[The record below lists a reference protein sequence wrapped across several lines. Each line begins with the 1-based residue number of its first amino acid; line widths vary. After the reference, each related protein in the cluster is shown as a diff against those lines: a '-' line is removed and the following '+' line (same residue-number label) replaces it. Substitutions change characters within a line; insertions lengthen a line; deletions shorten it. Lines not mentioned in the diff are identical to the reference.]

1 MAGVQRT
8 PLFFSFQP
16 EFLCRVFSFLLHP
29 FFYLTDQTP
38 LMLRTLSIRDFVIVD
53 SIELE
58 FSAGFSVLTGETG
71 AGKSIL
77 IDALTLA
84 LGGRG
89 DASSVREG
97 AAKTDITADFGVTEE
112 ARAWLEAHQF
122 ATDEGGALLRR
133 VIDNA
138 GRSKAYINGIAATA
152 SQLRELGDL
161 LVDIHGQHAHQSLL
175 KSDAQR
181 ALLDNQAALR
191 DASVADDAKTVASTY
206 KAWRALARQRE
217 EFETNAANVLY
228 ERERLE
234 WQVAELDKLAVKPG
248 EWPEIT
254 NEHSRLSNAAT
265 LLEGAQ
271 EVLNVISESEDHP
284 ILSQL
289 STLNQ
294 KLGKLVVSD
303 MELQPIIDLIEP
315 ARIQLQEA
323 VYALN
328 NYLDRVELDPER
340 LRQVDA
346 RMEALH
352 STARK
357 FRVTPEELPDEQAKL
372 SEKLRQLADASDIEG
387 LRRQEEKVK
396 ADYMAAAARLSAT
409 RRGAAKILGTA
420 VTQSMQE
427 LNMTGGSFDVA
438 LNACEPSS
446 SGLEQVEFLVAGHA
460 GTLPRPLAKVASGGE
475 LARISLAIS
484 VITSNAT
491 TTPTLI
497 FDEVD
502 SGIGGG
508 VAEVVGR
515 LLKRLGQE
523 RQVLCV
529 THLPQVASQA
539 NQHFQVAKSTLE
551 NGRTASRIDVLD
563 AKARVEEVARM
574 LGGLEITATTRKHA
588 RELLAS

>member
-1 MAGVQRT
+1 M
-8 PLFFSFQP
+8 
-16 EFLCRVFSFLLHP
+16 LH
-29 FFYLTDQTP
+29 
-38 LMLRTLSIRDFVIVD
+38 TLSIRDFVIVD
-53 SIELE
+53 TIELE

-89 DASSVREG
+89 DASVVREG
-97 AAKTDITADFGVTEE
+97 AAKADITADFSVSEV
-112 ARAWLEAHQF
+112 AQAWLVANEF
-122 ATDEGGALLRR
+122 ANEDGGALMRR

-152 SQLRELGDL
+152 AQLRELGDM

-175 KSDAQR
+175 KSEAQR
-181 ALLDNQAALR
+181 ALLDGQATAREAGAEHDARQVALLHKR
-191 DASVADDAKTVASTY
+191 
-206 KAWRALARQRE
+206 WRALVRQRE

-234 WQVAELDKLAVKPG
+234 WQVGELEKLAAKPG
-248 EWPEIT
+248 EWTEIT
-254 NEHSRLSNAAT
+254 NEHSRLSHAAS

-271 EVLNVISESEDHP
+271 EALSIISEAEEHPVIS
-284 ILSQL
+284 QL
-289 STLNQ
+289 ATLNQ
-294 KLGKLVVSD
+294 KLGKLVSVD
-303 MELQPIIDLIEP
+303 AELQPIVDLIESS
-315 ARIQLQEA
+315 RIQLQES

-328 NYLDRVELDPER
+328 NYLDRVELDPDR
-340 LRQVDA
+340 LHQLDA
-346 RMEALH
+346 RMEAMH

-357 FRVTPEELPDEQAKL
+357 FRVTPEELPEEHAKL
-372 SEKLRQLADASDIEG
+372 SEKLQPLADASDIEG
-387 LRRQEEKVK
+387 LRRQEEKIEAEYRAVAGRLSSTRK
-396 ADYMAAAARLSAT
+396 AAALE
-409 RRGAAKILGTA
+409 LGQA
-420 VTQSMQE
+420 VTRAMQE
-427 LNMTGGSFDVA
+427 LSMTGGSFEIA
-438 LNACEPSS
+438 LNPCEPAAH
-446 SGLEQVEFLVAGHA
+446 GLEQVEFLVAGHA
-460 GTLPRPLAKVASGGE
+460 GTAPKSLAKVASGGE
-475 LARISLAIS
+475 LARIALAIS
-484 VITSNAT
+484 VITSHAT

-502 SGIGGG
+502 SGIGGA

-515 LLKRLGQE
+515 LLKRLGQG

-539 NQHFQVAKSTLE
+539 NQHFQVAKGTLD
-551 NGRTASRIDVLD
+551 NGKTASRIDMLD

-588 RELLAS
+588 RELLAT

>member
-1 MAGVQRT
+1 M
-8 PLFFSFQP
+8 
-16 EFLCRVFSFLLHP
+16 LH
-29 FFYLTDQTP
+29 
-38 LMLRTLSIRDFVIVD
+38 TLSIRDFVIVD
-53 SIELE
+53 TIELE

-89 DASSVREG
+89 DASVVREG
-97 AAKTDITADFGVTEE
+97 AAKADITADFSVSEV
-112 ARAWLEAHQF
+112 AQAWLVANEF
-122 ATDEGGALLRR
+122 ANDDGGALLRR

-138 GRSKAYINGIAATA
+138 GRSKAYINGIPATA
-152 SQLRELGDL
+152 AQLRELGDM

-175 KSDAQR
+175 KSEAQR
-181 ALLDNQAALR
+181 ALLDGQATAREAGAEQDARQVAALHKR
-191 DASVADDAKTVASTY
+191 
-206 KAWRALARQRE
+206 WRALVRQRE

-234 WQVAELDKLAVKPG
+234 WQVGELEKLAAKPG
-248 EWPEIT
+248 EWTDIT
-254 NEHSRLSNAAT
+254 NEHSRLSHAAS

-271 EVLNVISESEDHP
+271 EALSLISESEDHP
-284 ILSQL
+284 IVSQL
-289 STLNQ
+289 SGLNQ
-294 KLGKLVVSD
+294 KLGKLVSVD
-303 MELQPIIDLIEP
+303 AELQPIVDLIESS
-315 ARIQLQEA
+315 RIQLQES

-340 LRQVDA
+340 LHQLDA
-346 RMEALH
+346 RMEAMH

-357 FRVTPEELPDEQAKL
+357 FRVAPEELPEEHAKL
-372 SEKLRQLADASDIEG
+372 SEKLQHLADASDIEG
-387 LRRQEEKVK
+387 LLRQEAKIEAEYRSV
-396 ADYMAAAARLSAT
+396 AERLSAT
-409 RRGAAKILGTA
+409 RRAAALELGQA
-420 VTQSMQE
+420 VTRAMQE
-427 LNMTGGSFDVA
+427 LSMTGGSFEIA
-438 LNACEPSS
+438 LHPCEPAAH
-446 SGLEQVEFLVAGHA
+446 GLEQVEFLVAGHA
-460 GTLPRPLAKVASGGE
+460 GTAPRSLAKVASGGE
-475 LARISLAIS
+475 LARIALAIS
-484 VITSNAT
+484 VITSHAT

-515 LLKRLGQE
+515 LLKRLGQG

-551 NGRTASRIDVLD
+551 NGKTASRIDMLD

-588 RELLAS
+588 RELLAI

>member
-1 MAGVQRT
+1 M
-8 PLFFSFQP
+8 
-16 EFLCRVFSFLLHP
+16 LH
-29 FFYLTDQTP
+29 
-38 LMLRTLSIRDFVIVD
+38 TLSIRDFVIVD
-53 SIELE
+53 TIELE

-89 DASSVREG
+89 DASVVREG
-97 AAKTDITADFGVTEE
+97 AAKADITADFSVSEV
-112 ARAWLEAHQF
+112 AQAWLVAHEF
-122 ATDEGGALLRR
+122 ANDDGGALLRR

-138 GRSKAYINGIAATA
+138 GRSKAYINGIPATA
-152 SQLRELGDL
+152 AQLRELGDM

-175 KSDAQR
+175 KSEAQR
-181 ALLDNQAALR
+181 ALLDGQATAREAGAEQDARQVAALHKR
-191 DASVADDAKTVASTY
+191 
-206 KAWRALARQRE
+206 WRALVRQRE

-234 WQVAELDKLAVKPG
+234 WQVGELEKLAAKPG
-248 EWPEIT
+248 EWTEIT
-254 NEHSRLSNAAT
+254 NEHSRLSHAAS

-271 EVLNVISESEDHP
+271 EALSLISESEDHP
-284 ILSQL
+284 IVSQL
-289 STLNQ
+289 SALNQ
-294 KLGKLVVSD
+294 KLGKLVSVD
-303 MELQPIIDLIEP
+303 AELQPIVDLIESS
-315 ARIQLQEA
+315 RIQLQES

-340 LRQVDA
+340 LHQLDA
-346 RMEALH
+346 RMEAMH

-357 FRVTPEELPDEQAKL
+357 FRVTPEELPEEHAKL
-372 SEKLRQLADASDIEG
+372 SEKLQHLADASDIEG
-387 LRRQEEKVK
+387 LLRQEAKIEAEYRSV
-396 ADYMAAAARLSAT
+396 AERLSDTRRAAALE
-409 RRGAAKILGTA
+409 LGQA
-420 VTQSMQE
+420 VTRAMQE
-427 LNMTGGSFDVA
+427 LSMTGGSFEIA
-438 LNACEPSS
+438 LHACEPAAH
-446 SGLEQVEFLVAGHA
+446 GLEQVEFLVAGHA
-460 GTLPRPLAKVASGGE
+460 GTAPRSLAKVASGGE
-475 LARISLAIS
+475 LARIALAIS
-484 VITSNAT
+484 VITSHAT

-502 SGIGGG
+502 SGIGGA

-515 LLKRLGQE
+515 LLKRLGQG

-539 NQHFQVAKSTLE
+539 NQHFQVAKSTLD
-551 NGRTASRIDVLD
+551 NGKTASRIDMLD

-588 RELLAS
+588 RELLAI

>member
-1 MAGVQRT
+1 M
-8 PLFFSFQP
+8 
-16 EFLCRVFSFLLHP
+16 LH
-29 FFYLTDQTP
+29 
-38 LMLRTLSIRDFVIVD
+38 TLSIRDFVIVD
-53 SIELE
+53 TIELE

-89 DASSVREG
+89 DASVVREG
-97 AAKTDITADFGVTEE
+97 AAKADITADFSVSEV
-112 ARAWLEAHQF
+112 AQAWLVANEF
-122 ATDEGGALLRR
+122 SNDDGGALLRR

-138 GRSKAYINGIAATA
+138 GRSKAYINGIPATA
-152 SQLRELGDL
+152 AQLRELGDM

-175 KSDAQR
+175 KSEAQR
-181 ALLDNQAALR
+181 ALLDGQATAREAGVEHDARQVAALHKR
-191 DASVADDAKTVASTY
+191 
-206 KAWRALARQRE
+206 WRALVRQRE

-234 WQVAELDKLAVKPG
+234 WQVGELEKLAAKPG
-248 EWPEIT
+248 EWTDIT
-254 NEHSRLSNAAT
+254 NEHSRLSHAAS

-271 EVLNVISESEDHP
+271 EALSLISESEDHP
-284 ILSQL
+284 IVSQL
-289 STLNQ
+289 SALNQ
-294 KLGKLVVSD
+294 KLGKLVSVD
-303 MELQPIIDLIEP
+303 AELQPIVDLIESS
-315 ARIQLQEA
+315 RIQLQES

-340 LRQVDA
+340 LHQLDA
-346 RMEALH
+346 RMEAMH

-357 FRVTPEELPDEQAKL
+357 FRVTPEELPEEHSKL
-372 SEKLRQLADASDIEG
+372 SEKLQHLADASDIEG
-387 LRRQEEKVK
+387 LLRQEAKIEAEYRVV
-396 ADYMAAAARLSAT
+396 AGRLSAT
-409 RRGAAKILGTA
+409 RQAAAVELGHA
-420 VTQSMQE
+420 VTRAMQE
-427 LNMTGGSFDVA
+427 LSMTGGSFEIA
-438 LNACEPSS
+438 LHPCAPAAH
-446 SGLEQVEFLVAGHA
+446 GLEQVEFLVAGHA
-460 GTLPRPLAKVASGGE
+460 GTAPRSLAKVASGGE
-475 LARISLAIS
+475 LARIALAIS
-484 VITSNAT
+484 VITSHAT

-502 SGIGGG
+502 SGIGGA

-515 LLKRLGQE
+515 LLKRLGQG

-539 NQHFQVAKSTLE
+539 NQHFQVAKSTLD
-551 NGRTASRIDVLD
+551 NGKTASRIDMLD

-588 RELLAS
+588 RELLAI

>member
-1 MAGVQRT
+1 M
-8 PLFFSFQP
+8 
-16 EFLCRVFSFLLHP
+16 LH
-29 FFYLTDQTP
+29 
-38 LMLRTLSIRDFVIVD
+38 TLSIRDFVIVD
-53 SIELE
+53 TIELE

-89 DASSVREG
+89 DASVVREG
-97 AAKTDITADFGVTEE
+97 AAKADITADFSVSEV
-112 ARAWLEAHQF
+112 AQAWLVANEF
-122 ATDEGGALLRR
+122 ANDDGGALLRR

-138 GRSKAYINGIAATA
+138 GRSKAYINGIPATA
-152 SQLRELGDL
+152 AQLRELGDM

-175 KSDAQR
+175 KSEAQR
-181 ALLDNQAALR
+181 ALLDGQATAREAGAEQDARQVAALHKR
-191 DASVADDAKTVASTY
+191 
-206 KAWRALARQRE
+206 WRALVRQRE

-234 WQVAELDKLAVKPG
+234 WQVGELEKLAAKPG
-248 EWPEIT
+248 EWTDIT
-254 NEHSRLSNAAT
+254 NEHSRLSHAAS

-271 EVLNVISESEDHP
+271 EALSLISESEDHP
-284 ILSQL
+284 IVSQL
-289 STLNQ
+289 SGLNQ
-294 KLGKLVVSD
+294 KLGKLVSVD
-303 MELQPIIDLIEP
+303 AELQPIVDLIESS
-315 ARIQLQEA
+315 RIQLQES

-340 LRQVDA
+340 LHQLDA
-346 RMEALH
+346 RMEAMH

-357 FRVTPEELPDEQAKL
+357 FRVTPEELPEEHAKL
-372 SEKLRQLADASDIEG
+372 SEKLQHLADASDIEG
-387 LRRQEEKVK
+387 LLRQEAKIEAEYRSV
-396 ADYMAAAARLSAT
+396 AERLSSTRRAAALE
-409 RRGAAKILGTA
+409 LGQA
-420 VTQSMQE
+420 VTRAMQE
-427 LNMTGGSFDVA
+427 LSMTGGSFEVA
-438 LNACEPSS
+438 LNPCEPAAH
-446 SGLEQVEFLVAGHA
+446 GLEQVEFLVAGHA
-460 GTLPRPLAKVASGGE
+460 GTAPRSLAKVASGGE
-475 LARISLAIS
+475 LARIALAIS
-484 VITSNAT
+484 VITSHAT

-502 SGIGGG
+502 SGIGGA

-515 LLKRLGQE
+515 LLKRLGQG

-539 NQHFQVAKSTLE
+539 NQHFQVAKSTLD
-551 NGRTASRIDVLD
+551 NGKTASRIDMLD

-588 RELLAS
+588 RELLAI

>member
-1 MAGVQRT
+1 M
-8 PLFFSFQP
+8 
-16 EFLCRVFSFLLHP
+16 LH
-29 FFYLTDQTP
+29 
-38 LMLRTLSIRDFVIVD
+38 TLSIRDFVIVD
-53 SIELE
+53 TIELE

-89 DASSVREG
+89 DASVVREG
-97 AAKTDITADFGVTEE
+97 AAKADITADFSVSEV
-112 ARAWLEAHQF
+112 AQAWLVANEF
-122 ATDEGGALLRR
+122 ANDDGGALLRR

-138 GRSKAYINGIAATA
+138 GRSKAYINGIPATA
-152 SQLRELGDL
+152 AQLRELGDM

-175 KSDAQR
+175 KSEAQR
-181 ALLDNQAALR
+181 ALLDGQATAREAGAEQDARQVAALHKR
-191 DASVADDAKTVASTY
+191 
-206 KAWRALARQRE
+206 WRALVRQRE

-234 WQVAELDKLAVKPG
+234 WQVGELEKLAAKPG
-248 EWPEIT
+248 EWTDIT
-254 NEHSRLSNAAT
+254 NEHSRLSHAAS

-271 EVLNVISESEDHP
+271 EALSLISESEDHP
-284 ILSQL
+284 IVSQL
-289 STLNQ
+289 SGLNQ
-294 KLGKLVVSD
+294 KLGKLVSVD
-303 MELQPIIDLIEP
+303 AELQPIVDLIESS
-315 ARIQLQEA
+315 RIQLQES

-340 LRQVDA
+340 LHQLDA
-346 RMEALH
+346 RMEAMH

-357 FRVTPEELPDEQAKL
+357 FRVTPEELPEEHAKL
-372 SEKLRQLADASDIEG
+372 SEKLQHLADASDIEG
-387 LRRQEEKVK
+387 LLRQEAKIEAEYRAV
-396 ADYMAAAARLSAT
+396 AERLSGTRRAAALE
-409 RRGAAKILGTA
+409 LGQA
-420 VTQSMQE
+420 VTRAMQE
-427 LNMTGGSFDVA
+427 LSMTGGSFEIA
-438 LNACEPSS
+438 LHPCEPAAH
-446 SGLEQVEFLVAGHA
+446 GLEQVEFLVAGHA
-460 GTLPRPLAKVASGGE
+460 GTAPRSLAKVASGGE
-475 LARISLAIS
+475 LARIALAIS
-484 VITSNAT
+484 VITSHAT

-502 SGIGGG
+502 SGIGGA

-515 LLKRLGQE
+515 LLKRLGQG

-539 NQHFQVAKSTLE
+539 NQHFQVAKSTLD
-551 NGRTASRIDVLD
+551 NGKTASRIDMLD

-588 RELLAS
+588 RELLAI

>member
-1 MAGVQRT
+1 
-8 PLFFSFQP
+8 
-16 EFLCRVFSFLLHP
+16 
-29 FFYLTDQTP
+29 
-38 LMLRTLSIRDFVIVD
+38 MLRTLTIRDFVIVD
-53 SIELE
+53 TIELE
-58 FSAGFSVLTGETG
+58 FSAGFSVFTGETG

-89 DASSVREG
+89 DASVVREG
-97 AAKTDITADFGVTEE
+97 AAKADITADFAVSEQ
-112 ARAWLEAHQF
+112 ARDWLAANEF
-122 ATDEGGALLRR
+122 AVEEGGALLRR

-138 GRSKAYINGIAATA
+138 GRSKAYINGVAATA
-152 SQLRELGDL
+152 SQLRELGDM
-161 LVDIHGQHAHQSLL
+161 LVDIHGQHAHQSLM
-175 KSDAQR
+175 KTEAQR
-181 ALLDNQAALR
+181 VLLDGQAGAGA
-191 DASVADDAKTVASTY
+191 DVKAVAASH
-206 KAWRALARQRE
+206 KAWRALAKQLQ

-234 WQVAELDKLAVKPG
+234 WQVNELEKLAVKPG
-248 EWPEIT
+248 EWAEVS
-254 NEHSRLSNAAT
+254 NEQSRLSHAAS

-271 EVLNVISESEDHP
+271 EALAALSESEDHP

-289 STLNQ
+289 SSLNQ
-294 KLGKLVVSD
+294 KLGKLANID
-303 MELQPIIDLIEP
+303 TGLQAIVDLIEP

-323 VYALN
+323 VYAIN
-328 NYLDRVELDPER
+328 DYLDRVDLDPER
-340 LRQVDA
+340 LRQVES
-346 RMEALH
+346 RMEAIH
-352 STARK
+352 SAARK
-357 FRVTPEELPDEQAKL
+357 FRVTEEDLPQEHAKL
-372 SEKLRQLADASDIEG
+372 AERLTQIADASDIEG
-387 LRRQEEKVK
+387 LRKQEEKLK
-396 ADYMAAAARLSAT
+396 AAYLDVAGRLSAT
-409 RRGAAKILGTA
+409 RAQAARQLGDA
-420 VTQSMQE
+420 VTKAMQE
-427 LNMTGGSFDVA
+427 LNMTGGRFEVA
-438 LNACEPSS
+438 LNAGEPTAH
-446 SGLEQVEFLVAGHA
+446 GLEQVEFLVAGHA
-460 GTLPRPLAKVASGGE
+460 GVAARPLAKVASGGE

-515 LLKRLGQE
+515 LLRRLGQE

-539 NQHFQVAKSTLE
+539 GQHFQVAKGTLD
-551 NGRTASRIDVLD
+551 NGKTASRIDVLD